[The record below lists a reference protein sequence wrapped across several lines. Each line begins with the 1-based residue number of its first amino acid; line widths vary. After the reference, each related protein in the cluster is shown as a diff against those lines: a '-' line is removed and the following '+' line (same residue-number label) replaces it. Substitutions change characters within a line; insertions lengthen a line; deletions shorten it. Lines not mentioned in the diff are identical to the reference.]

1 MTNLDFTEVRP
12 ATHSTTPE
20 ERLTAHLTKDLRRQF
35 PDREDVHF
43 HLLAADMAQ
52 NFTKLAAMFDLDDYA
67 LTLKRPI
74 LTDRQLEKLA
84 DRN

>member
-1 MTNLDFTEVRP
+1 MTGLDFAEVRP

-20 ERLTAHLTKDLRRQF
+20 ERMTAFLTKDLRRQF

-43 HLLAADMAQ
+43 HLIAADMAQ

>member
-12 ATHSTTPE
+12 DTHSTTPE
-20 ERLTAHLTKDLRRQF
+20 ERMTAFLTKDLKRQF
-35 PDREDVHF
+35 RDRDDVHF

-52 NFTKLAAMFDLDDYA
+52 NFTKLAAMFNLDDYA

-74 LTDRQLEKLA
+74 LTDRELEKLA